1 MSGFVYDKNQCNLVT
16 LFYIVLVPNAFVFF
30 IRLKLYSFD
39 NFTHFPLFHIF
50 VPGVSMAPKASE

>member
-16 LFYIVLVPNAFVFF
+16 LFYIVLVPNAL
-30 IRLKLYSFD
+30 LKLYSFD